1 MSYNRYFKIATA
13 IAAAKVAGVTADSSE
28 RSPAAA
34 NQAGSSADGQR

>member
-13 IAAAKVAGVTADSSE
+13 IAAAKVARVTADSSE
-28 RSPAAA
+28 RSPAA